1 MSDFTFAQRIK
12 PSVPKR
18 YLLLVASGVWL
29 FAGSFLMFRG
39 IRNIPVDGVTFWKIL
54 LSAGAGCV
62 FFWILFL
69 RVSTRHIH
77 RITTLDIIR
86 PCIFSFFDWKSYL
99 LMVLMIGM
107 GIAVR
112 NLHLIND
119 ETISY
124 FFITMSVPLIISAV
138 RFFLAW
144 KKYEIITKDER
155 RKTN

>member
-1 MSDFTFAQRIK
+1 MSNFNFAQRIK

-39 IRNIPVDGVTFWKIL
+39 IRNIPGDGVTFWKIF
-54 LSAGAGCV
+54 LSAGAGLI

-69 RVSTRHIH
+69 RVSARHIH

-99 LMVLMIGM
+99 LMALMIGM

-112 NLHLIND
+112 KLHLISD
-119 ETISY
+119 ITISY
-124 FFITMSVPLIISAV
+124 FFITMAIPLIISAF
-138 RFFLAW
+138 RFVVAFW
-144 KKYEIITKDER
+144 KYGEVVGTR
-155 RKTN
+155 Y